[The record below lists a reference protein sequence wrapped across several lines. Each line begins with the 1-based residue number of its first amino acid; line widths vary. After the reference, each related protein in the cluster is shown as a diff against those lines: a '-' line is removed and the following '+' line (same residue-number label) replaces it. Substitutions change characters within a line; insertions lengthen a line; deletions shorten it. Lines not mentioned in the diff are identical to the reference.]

1 MDKTASSVPRPPF
14 SPADRALAVAAYLGA
29 GALIMIAAAGIL
41 RLPEAVPVHF
51 NLTGNPDRWGSPWEL
66 LLVPAIGLLL
76 FAFLGVLAGR
86 ARVFNY
92 PVAITPQ
99 NAGRQLVLARRMI
112 LAMRAVLVW
121 VFVFLLLGM
130 LRVAQGVADGLSPLF
145 VPLVLAGTL
154 GVVVWYFIAAVSA
167 K

>member
-1 MDKTASSVPRPPF
+1 MHTTDPPVSGPASLL
-14 SPADRALAVAAYLGA
+14 ADRALAVAAYLGA
-29 GALIMIAAAGIL
+29 GALMMIAAAGLI

-51 NLTGNPDRWGSPWEL
+51 DIAGNPDRWGRPLEL
-66 LLVPAIGLLL
+66 LLVPGVGLLL
-76 FAFLGVLAGR
+76 FAFLSVLAGR
-86 ARVFNY
+86 ARAFNY

-99 NAGRQLVLARRMI
+99 NAARQLTLARRMI

-130 LRVAQGVADGLSPLF
+130 IRVAQGAADGLSPLF

-154 GVVVWYFIAAVSA
+154 GVVVWYLIAAVAA